1 MYCPCKPDEDD
12 TMPRQAARLTNTYIQ
27 SLASANKPRD
37 VSDPAVRGLLLRI
50 WPWGT
55 KNWLFRYSWER
66 TQVRLSL
73 GNFPERSIHE
83 AHELALEYRALLK
96 RGIDPRASDRTAAIG
111 KQGIKESPA
120 PDRGNKLL
128 DEIGRQRG
136 EFDELLDV
144 HDIELDSHSFKLL
157 AREFYRLYIPPNRQD
172 PAHVRRVLTAEI
184 LPVWKDRDAR
194 TIKPR
199 EVIKLLDNI
208 VARGAKV
215 MANRI
220 ASIMTQMFVHGIH
233 RDTIED
239 SPVKLLGR
247 PGGKEK
253 SRTRALR
260 SDELASFVQKIDFA
274 CRSRRKAQGEIVD
287 GASANWQAA

>member
-1 MYCPCKPDEDD
+1 
-12 TMPRQAARLTNTYIQ
+12 MPRQAARLTNTYIQ
-27 SLASANKPRD
+27 SLASRNKPWD

-55 KNWLFRYSWER
+55 KNWLFRYSWEK

-83 AHELALEYRALLK
+83 THELALEYRALLK

-120 PDRGNKLL
+120 TDRGNKLL
-128 DEIGRQRG
+128 DEIGSRRG
-136 EFDELLDV
+136 EFDELLDA
-144 HDIELDSHSFKLL
+144 HEIELDPHSFKLL
-157 AREFYRLYIPPNRQD
+157 AREFYRLYILPNRQD
-172 PAHVRRVLTAEI
+172 PAYVRRVLTAEI

-199 EVIKLLDNI
+199 EVIKLLDNV
-208 VARGAKV
+208 VARGARV

-220 ASIMTQMFVHGIH
+220 ASIMSQMFVHGIH
-233 RDTIED
+233 RDTIDD

-253 SRTRALR
+253 SWMSSKGWPESHGSFAPVLNRTGQPTH
-260 SDELASFVQKIDFA
+260 V
-274 CRSRRKAQGEIVD
+274 
-287 GASANWQAA
+287 